1 VENGVPGTLAALY
14 GLGIGAVVGAAAFHS
29 NFCAL
34 GGVADILFAK
44 DWRRM
49 RAWMLAAG
57 VALIGTQALDALD
70 LIHIDRLLAPYIL
83 WLPTLLG
90 GTLFGFGMALA
101 GGCVNRA
108 LVRIGAG
115 SFKSL
120 VIVLVVGITA
130 AVTVSGFLTPLN
142 DALTRAGRQDVFV
155 APEALHRMI
164 GAVSVFNAEAVRW
177 VVTALLGGGLIF
189 FCLKDPW
196 FRGSRDHL
204 AAGAIIGAMIPAA
217 WLASGST
224 QAINFVGPLAD
235 GLMALHR
242 DAPVF
247 GMTTILGVPLGAFM
261 AAAITRNLAF
271 ETFTVKEEI
280 PRNLIGAVLMGFGGT
295 IALGCTFGQGL
306 SGFSSLSISAF
317 LTIAGIV
324 FGCLWGIRY
333 FEAGGLWSGLKLA
346 LRRGV

>member
-1 VENGVPGTLAALY
+1 
-14 GLGIGAVVGAAAFHS
+14 
-29 NFCAL
+29 
-34 GGVADILFAK
+34 
-44 DWRRM
+44 
-49 RAWMLAAG
+49 
-57 VALIGTQALDALD
+57 
-70 LIHIDRLLAPYIL
+70 
-83 WLPTLLG
+83 
-90 GTLFGFGMALA
+90 
-101 GGCVNRA
+101 
-108 LVRIGAG
+108 
-115 SFKSL
+115 
-120 VIVLVVGITA
+120 
-130 AVTVSGFLTPLN
+130 
-142 DALTRAGRQDVFV
+142 
-155 APEALHRMI
+155 
-164 GAVSVFNAEAVRW
+164 
-177 VVTALLGGGLIF
+177 
-189 FCLKDPW
+189 
-196 FRGSRDHL
+196 
-204 AAGAIIGAMIPAA
+204 
-217 WLASGST
+217 
-224 QAINFVGPLAD
+224 LAD